1 MLHPSEIY
9 LGLWKVGVY
18 LGVLFNKKYL
28 CISGIDN
35 LKKVNLPRKRFIYNF
50 VAAPI
55 KTKTVMGVI
64 LKPIDIV
71 EDISKEEFYEKYL
84 KPRKPVVIKNMSKKW
99 PAYQKWTMD
108 YMKETI
114 GDVVVPLYDSAKAD
128 PAAPINAPSA
138 EMKFS
143 EYIDLIRTQP
153 TDLRIF
159 LFDPIKHAGQ
169 LLKDYLSPKDL
180 MGGFLDKYPSMFFG
194 GKGSVTFL
202 HYDIDLAHIFHT
214 HFNGRKHVLLF
225 EKKWSDRLYKLPYA
239 TYALED
245 YNIENPDYEKFPALN
260 GVEGI
265 ECFLE
270 HGDTLFM
277 PTGYWH
283 WMKYL
288 DGSFSISLRAWD
300 KSWAVKANS
309 LWNLTVQRNFDN
321 VMKSRFKKNYMDW
334 KEKKAIERANR
345 ALKKGLP
352 K

>member
-1 MLHPSEIY
+1 
-9 LGLWKVGVY
+9 
-18 LGVLFNKKYL
+18 
-28 CISGIDN
+28 
-35 LKKVNLPRKRFIYNF
+35 
-50 VAAPI
+50 
-55 KTKTVMGVI
+55 MGVI

-71 EDISKEEFYEKYL
+71 DDISREDFLEKYL
-84 KPRKPVVIKNMSKKW
+84 KPRIPVVIKNMAKKW

-108 YMKETI
+108 YVKDVV

-128 PAAPINAPSA
+128 PAAPINAPTT
-138 EMKFS
+138 EMKFAD
-143 EYIDLIRTQP
+143 YIDLIQREP

-159 LFDPIKHAGQ
+159 FFDPIKSANK
-169 LLKDYLSPKDL
+169 LLDDYISPKDL

-225 EKKWSDRLYKLPYA
+225 DYKWKDRLYKLPYA

-245 YNIENPDYEKFPALN
+245 FDISNPDFEKFPALD

-277 PTGYWH
+277 PT
-283 WMKYL
+283 
-288 DGSFSISLRAWD
+288 
-300 KSWAVKANS
+300 
-309 LWNLTVQRNFDN
+309 
-321 VMKSRFKKNYMDW
+321 
-334 KEKKAIERANR
+334 
-345 ALKKGLP
+345 
-352 K
+352 